1 MAAFHPLRPWRP
13 RVAIDVGTAFIR
25 VAATGEG
32 IEILAGNATA
42 EPLLRQG
49 VIANPASVAALLRPC
64 LGRVKKWGM
73 LGPRVLAG
81 VPTDARDAERA
92 ALCDALRAAGAV
104 EVELVP
110 EPRAAAL
117 GAGVD
122 LSSPYAQMIVDV
134 GEGVTDCAIF
144 RAGRILAARA
154 LRIGCADLRE
164 QIRRGICDSHGIRA
178 DSAAIEHLLM
188 TVGLDDES
196 QDPPTLEVC
205 RSARDA
211 AAPLVLP
218 RAEVCTL
225 LAPVAEKILAT
236 VADFLR
242 GVPHEPGCE
251 IIESGILLTGGGA
264 MLPGM
269 ARRLSQA
276 TAIPVRIAP
285 NPLDAVI
292 LGLRAMAAAAA

>member
-1 MAAFHPLRPWRP
+1 MASFHPLRAWRP

-25 VAATGEG
+25 VATDGEG
-32 IEILAGNATA
+32 IETLVGAGA
-42 EPLLRQG
+42 LLRQG
-49 VIANPASVAALLRPC
+49 VVADPEGVSALLRPC
-64 LGRVKKWGM
+64 LDKLNRWGI
-73 LGPRVLAG
+73 LGPRVLVG
-81 VPTDARDAERA
+81 VPTDARDEERA
-92 ALCDALRAAGAV
+92 ALCRALRAAGAA

-164 QIRRGICDSHGIRA
+164 QLRRGILETHGVRV
-178 DSAAIEHLLM
+178 DSATAERILIA
-188 TVGLDDES
+188 VGLDDDNTS
-196 QDPPTLEVC
+196 PATLDFC
-205 RSARDA
+205 PSALDA
-211 AAPLVLP
+211 AALLTLARTELV
-218 RAEVCTL
+218 AM

-236 VADFLR
+236 IADFLR
-242 GVPHEPGCE
+242 GLPHEPGCE

-269 ARRLSQA
+269 ARRLSEA
-276 TAIPVRIAP
+276 TAIPVRTAP
-285 NPLDAVI
+285 NPLAAVI
-292 LGLRAMAAAAA
+292 LGLHAMVAASA

>member
-1 MAAFHPLRPWRP
+1 MADFHPLRPWRP

-25 VAATGEG
+25 VATSGEG
-32 IEILAGNATA
+32 IETLVGDASAQ
-42 EPLLRQG
+42 PLLRRG
-49 VIANPASVAALLRPC
+49 VVANPEAVSALLRPC
-64 LGRVKKWGM
+64 LGRFKKWGM

-81 VPTDARDAERA
+81 VPTDARDGERES
-92 ALCDALRAAGAV
+92 LCRALRAAGAA

-122 LSSPYAQMIVDV
+122 LSCPYAQMIVDV
-134 GEGVTDCAIF
+134 GEGVTDCAIL

-164 QIRRGICDSHGIRA
+164 QIRQGVSPRHGNGA
-178 DSAAIEHLLM
+178 DPAA
-188 TVGLDDES
+188 
-196 QDPPTLEVC
+196 
-205 RSARDA
+205 
-211 AAPLVLP
+211 
-218 RAEVCTL
+218 
-225 LAPVAEKILAT
+225 AEKILAT

-264 MLPGM
+264 LLPGM
-269 ARRLSQA
+269 AQRLAEA
-276 TAIPVRIAP
+276 TSIPVRTPP
-285 NPLDAVI
+285 NPIDAVI
-292 LGLRAMAAAAA
+292 LGLRAMADAS